1 MKHLDFLSSSPSLY
15 LLKEKRGKNKLGG
28 FFSIIFALVMIALS
42 IYYFYVYL
50 FGLEFNLI
58 YYRDNWRTYSNK
70 EQKEIIKKPK
80 SFIFG
85 ITENTNNAKIVPMYM
100 DYYGIERI
108 SEKCKINPFPD
119 VLTNDAYCFDLMFF
133 YMDDLENE
141 EGNIILYLYC
151 VDNCT
156 KSNGEP
162 AEIEFLMITPDLK
175 IDHSKENPLIE
186 SGYFGN

>member
-1 MKHLDFLSSSPSLY
+1 M
-15 LLKEKRGKNKLGG
+15 
-28 FFSIIFALVMIALS
+28 V
-42 IYYFYVYL
+42 
-50 FGLEFNLI
+50 
-58 YYRDNWRTYSNK
+58 
-70 EQKEIIKKPK
+70 
-80 SFIFG
+80 
-85 ITENTNNAKIVPMYM
+85 M
-100 DYYGIERI
+100 DYYGIERT

-175 IDHSKENPLIE
+175 IDHSNENPLIE
-186 SGYFGN
+186 SGYFGNQHRMAIDTNMYIGLNYKFTPILYNSS